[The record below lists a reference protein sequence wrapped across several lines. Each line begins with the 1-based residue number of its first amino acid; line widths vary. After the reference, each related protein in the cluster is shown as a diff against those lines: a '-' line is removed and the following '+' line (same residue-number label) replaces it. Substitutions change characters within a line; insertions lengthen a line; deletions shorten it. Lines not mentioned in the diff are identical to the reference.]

1 MSQGVSIMGREK
13 KYYTSYQA
21 MPSSARFWLYSEAC
35 YTDEELGLR
44 AWVLNIRAN
53 SGIHSDYLLN
63 SGSWFSNDDEQALIN
78 VYDNSWFYS
87 RAYKTRQVLRMGDFL
102 VKPLDTQRLQWPQL
116 YELMQRT
123 GDYLRLRNKNLRTE
137 HLNQPMNF
145 IMLDINNIL
154 KGISQNPNIGQ
165 TKKEL
170 EHLHHYIL
178 AIETNTSPL
187 VGSDR
192 LFLANLRAAINNE
205 VKPYLTHLAE
215 SQLLKDRLVELSKA
229 TQQLYTEC
237 NRGAHFAFNP
247 NAINPHPRDLVSGQ
261 LDDLKAYPT
270 LAAKECAKK
279 ETQAVAASTSA
290 LSLSPEELRNCANFS
305 LINMEDEVLQLYA
318 QAIVDLNELAR
329 FQKIIEQT
337 IGLLGQAGEVY
348 TVYQFKEQLTLL
360 LKQLDYFVDFSAQ
373 TMDDLLLENTQ
384 AYHKAIQDEQK
395 LSFFQRWFT
404 SEEEKLDTFI
414 KNQDILAQ
422 YPSTASELAN
432 TRQGL
437 KKSVAQI
444 LEHLNKPSIQET
456 NFVAIADQAQELNRL
471 MGSMHEWV
479 TVQYEAKGLTPPQK
493 PEQLR
498 ILPEVPVPPLAD
510 CAPTTVDEI
519 LSTSNISTHF
529 YQERMAAPNNTSAI
543 CPPDQ
548 PECSSVNVPQA
559 SSQDSIY
566 LIGLVT
572 LLPIGLILLYLLFK
586 SRPSTEPDPIVY
598 GSKEEFD
605 EALVRLEDLIAQVKM
620 AHEYDED
627 GYDKLDFDDFIS
639 RYDRLRTKAH
649 SKCYEVE
656 NLKELHDEMIAY
668 YEEFLNQK
676 MYLR

>member
-13 KYYTSYQA
+13 KQYTSYQA
-21 MPSSARFWLYSEAC
+21 MPSSLRFWLYSEAC
-35 YTDEELGLR
+35 YTDEELDLR
-44 AWVLNIRAN
+44 AWVLDIRAN
-53 SGIHSDYLLN
+53 SGIHADYLSN

-78 VYDNSWFYS
+78 VYDNSWFFS
-87 RAYKTRQVLRMGDFL
+87 RAYKTRQVLKMGDFL
-102 VKPLDTQRLQWPQL
+102 VKPVDAQRLQWPQL

-123 GDYLRLRNKNLRTE
+123 GDYLRLRNKNLRVE

-165 TKKEL
+165 TQKQL
-170 EHLHHYIL
+170 EHLYYYIL

-192 LFLANLRAAINNE
+192 LFLANLRTAINNE
-205 VKPYLTHLAE
+205 VKPHLTHLSE
-215 SQLLKDRLVELSKA
+215 SQLLKDRLIELAKA

-237 NRGAHFAFNP
+237 NRGAHFALNP
-247 NAINPHPRDLVSGQ
+247 NAINPHPRDLISGQ

-279 ETQAVAASTSA
+279 ETQALAVPTSV
-290 LSLSPEELRNCANFS
+290 LSLSSVELRDCANFN

-318 QAIVDLNELAR
+318 KAVVDLNELAR

-360 LKQLDYFVDFSAQ
+360 LKQLDHFVDFSAQ
-373 TMDDLLLENTQ
+373 TMDDLLFENTQ

-404 SEEEKLDTFI
+404 SEQEKLDTFI

-422 YPSTASELAN
+422 YPSTTSELAN

-437 KKSVAQI
+437 KKNVAQI
-444 LEHLNKPSIQET
+444 LEHLNKPAIQET

-479 TVQYEAKGLTPPQK
+479 TVQYEAKGLTPPEK
-493 PEQLR
+493 PEQLH
-498 ILPEVPVPPLAD
+498 ILPEVHAPPLAD
-510 CAPTTVDEI
+510 CASQTVEEIISTT
-519 LSTSNISTHF
+519 NISTPF
-529 YQERMAAPNNTSAI
+529 YQERMAAPNMTSAI

-548 PECSSVNVPQA
+548 PECSTVNV
-559 SSQDSIY
+559 SQTSTQNSIY

-572 LLPIGLILLYLLFK
+572 LLPIGLILLYLFLK
-586 SRPSTEPDPIVY
+586 SREASEPIVY
-598 GSKEEFD
+598 GSKEEFH
-605 EALVRLEDLIAQVKM
+605 EALVKLEDLIAQVKM
-620 AHEYDED
+620 ADEFDED

-639 RYDRLRTKAH
+639 KYERLRKKAGLG
-649 SKCYEVE
+649 CYEVG
-656 NLKELHDEMIAY
+656 NLNELYDDMNVY
-668 YEEFLNQK
+668 YEEFLKQK
-676 MYLR
+676 LYLR

>member
-1 MSQGVSIMGREK
+1 MGREK
-13 KYYTSYQA
+13 KQYTSYQA
-21 MPSSARFWLYSEAC
+21 MPSSSRFWLYSEAC

-44 AWVLNIRAN
+44 TWVLNVRAN
-53 SGIHSDYLLN
+53 SGIHADYLLN
-63 SGSWFSNDDEQALIN
+63 SGSWFSNDDDQALVN
-78 VYDNSWFYS
+78 VYDHSWFFS

-102 VKPLDTQRLQWPQL
+102 VKPVDAQRLQWPQL

-123 GDYLRLRNKNLRTE
+123 GDYLRLRNQNLRAE

-165 TKKEL
+165 TKEQL
-170 EHLHHYIL
+170 EHLYHYIL

-192 LFLANLRAAINNE
+192 LFLANLRTAINTE
-205 VKPYLTHLAE
+205 VKPHLTHLAE
-215 SQLLKDRLVELSKA
+215 TQLLKDRLGELAKA

-247 NAINPHPRDLVSGQ
+247 NAINPHPRDLIGGQ

-270 LAAKECAKK
+270 LAAKECAQK
-279 ETQAVAASTSA
+279 ETQALAVSTSA
-290 LSLSPEELRNCANFS
+290 LRLSADGLRNCANFS
-305 LINMEDEVLQLYA
+305 LIDMEEEVLQLYA
-318 QAIVDLNELAR
+318 QAVIDLNELGR

-360 LKQLDYFVDFSAQ
+360 LKQLDHFVDFSAQ
-373 TMDDLLLENTQ
+373 TMDDLLFENTQ
-384 AYHKAIQDEQK
+384 AYHKAIQDEQN

-404 SEEEKLDTFI
+404 ADQEKLDTFI

-437 KKSVAQI
+437 KKNVAQI

-479 TVQYEAKGLTPPQK
+479 TVQYEAKGLIPPQE
-493 PEQLR
+493 PEQLH
-498 ILPEVPVPPLAD
+498 ILPEVSVPPVAD
-510 CAPTTVDEI
+510 CTPSTVDEI
-519 LSTSNISTHF
+519 LSSTNISTPF
-529 YQERMAAPNNTSAI
+529 YQERMAAPNVTSAI

-548 PECSSVNVPQA
+548 PQCSAANRSHM
-559 SSQDSIY
+559 SSQNSVY
-566 LIGLVT
+566 LLGLIT
-572 LLPIGLILLYLLFK
+572 LLPLGLILLYLLFK
-586 SRPSTEPDPIVY
+586 SRPSSEPEFIVY
-598 GSKEEFD
+598 GSKEEFE
-605 EALVRLEDLIAQVKM
+605 EALVKLDDLIAQVKT

-627 GYDKLDFDDFIS
+627 TYNKLDFDDFIS
-639 RYDRLRTKAH
+639 KYEHLRKKAR
-649 SKCYEVE
+649 SEYYEVE
-656 NLKELHDEMIAY
+656 NLNELYEDMNAY
-668 YEEFLNQK
+668 YGAFLQQK
-676 MYLR
+676 MYLRA

>member
-1 MSQGVSIMGREK
+1 MGREK
-13 KYYTSYQA
+13 KQYTSYQA
-21 MPSSARFWLYSEAC
+21 MPKSSRFWLYSEAC

-44 AWVLNIRAN
+44 TWVLNVRAN
-53 SGIHSDYLLN
+53 SGIHADYLIN
-63 SGSWFSNDDEQALIN
+63 SGSWFSNDEEHALIN
-78 VYDNSWFYS
+78 VYDNSWFFS
-87 RAYKTRQVLRMGDFL
+87 RAYKTRQVLKMGDFL
-102 VKPLDTQRLQWPQL
+102 VKPVDAQRLQWPQL

-123 GDYLRLRNKNLRTE
+123 GDYLRLRNKNLRAE

-154 KGISQNPNIGQ
+154 KGVSLNPNIGQ
-165 TKKEL
+165 TKEQL

-192 LFLANLRAAINNE
+192 LFLANLRTAINNE
-205 VKPYLTHLAE
+205 VKPHLTHLAE
-215 SQLLKDRLVELSKA
+215 TQLLKDRLVELAKA
-229 TQQLYTEC
+229 TQQLYTER

-247 NAINPHPRDLVSGQ
+247 NAINPHPRDLISGQ

-270 LAAKECAKK
+270 LAAKECAQK
-279 ETQAVAASTSA
+279 ETQELAVPTSA
-290 LSLSPEELRNCANFS
+290 LHLSADELRNCANFN
-305 LINMEDEVLQLYA
+305 LINMDDEVLQLYA
-318 QAIVDLNELAR
+318 QAVIDLNELAR

-337 IGLLGQAGEVY
+337 VGLLGQAGEVY

-360 LKQLDYFVDFSAQ
+360 LKQLAHFVDFSAQ
-373 TMDDLLLENTQ
+373 TMDDLLFENTH

-404 SEEEKLDTFI
+404 SDQEKLDTFI

-437 KKSVAQI
+437 KKNVAQI
-444 LEHLNKPSIQET
+444 LEHLNKPPIQET

-471 MGSMHEWV
+471 MGSMHEWI
-479 TVQYEAKGLTPPQK
+479 TVQYEAKGLIPPQK

-498 ILPEVPVPPLAD
+498 ILPEVPVSPLVD
-510 CAPTTVDEI
+510 CASPIVDEI
-519 LSTSNISTHF
+519 LSTTNTNVPF
-529 YQERMAAPNNTSAI
+529 YQERMAASNMTSAI

-548 PECSSVNVPQA
+548 PECSAVNGSQT

-586 SRPSTEPDPIVY
+586 SRQSPESTVY
-598 GSKEEFD
+598 GSKDEFED
-605 EALVRLEDLIAQVKM
+605 ALVKLEELIAQVKM
-620 AHEYDED
+620 AHEFDED

-639 RYDRLRTKAH
+639 RYDRLRRKAR
-649 SKCYEVE
+649 SERYEVE
-656 NLKELHDEMIAY
+656 NLNELYDDIHVY
-668 YEEFLNQK
+668 YEEFLQQK